1 MKLTIKQIIP
11 VTNHWNMYMNE
22 ETQQEVCY
30 PVCGLALVEDV
41 GDEAC
46 RTGKEKWT
54 YIDTKHIEA
63 QDFPEAFESLDF
75 IETLYSDKNPE
86 IE

>member
-11 VTNHWNMYMNE
+11 VTNHWNMYMNQDE
-22 ETQQEVCY
+22 QREVCF
-30 PVCGLALVEDV
+30 PVCGLALVEDI
-41 GDEAC
+41 GDEEF
-46 RTGKEKWT
+46 RTGQEKWT
-54 YIDTKHIEA
+54 YIDTNHIAA
-63 QDFPEAFESLDF
+63 QDFPEAFENLEF